1 MILVQCRVFI
11 CLLELFPGDL
21 TYRVYGNKKEI
32 ELGANVFQ
40 NPWVFFQNTT
50 EILPYGL
57 MAHDTIYTS
66 FIQAWQSCHT
76 YTRQFQ
82 YKGRN

>member
-1 MILVQCRVFI
+1 MA
-11 CLLELFPGDL
+11 
-21 TYRVYGNKKEI
+21 TKKKEK
-32 ELGANVFQ
+32 LGANFSQ
-40 NPWVFFQNTT
+40 NPWVLQNTT

-82 YKGRN
+82 YKGRNQKANMAVRNCMLS